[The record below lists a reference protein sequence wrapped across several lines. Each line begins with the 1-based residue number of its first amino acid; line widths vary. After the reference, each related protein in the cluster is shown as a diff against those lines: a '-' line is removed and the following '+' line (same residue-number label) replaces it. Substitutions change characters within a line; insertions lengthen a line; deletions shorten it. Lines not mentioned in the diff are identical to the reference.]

1 MSDNAFD
8 DFRLF
13 PPISEAWELMRSG
26 LVIIREELYKLEL
39 WHSYTN
45 PDIPYYVS
53 ISIQK
58 DGTWTKMPDPP
69 FATGRDGDQAL
80 RDAMAFLTERLAA

>member
-1 MSDNAFD
+1 MSDNAFE

-26 LVIIREELYKLEL
+26 LVIIKEELYKLEL

-45 PDIPYYVS
+45 PDIPYYVLFLS
-53 ISIQK
+53 RRMTHGQECP
-58 DGTWTKMPDPP
+58 TRRLP
-69 FATGRDGDQAL
+69 RV
-80 RDAMAFLTERLAA
+80 AMAIRRYATPWPS